1 MMKAKT
7 AKKEAF
13 LNVDTLI
20 IDGKPYSVN
29 NLNTLPVG
37 LSPIEVATPTIGDTM
52 IAFYGKQSP
61 LSNFHPAKFNV
72 QGMEFD
78 DNEMFYQKKKSEFG
92 DDREAGTR
100 IMKATS
106 ALDCYKIGLEIN
118 KKIDIQAWH
127 SGPAIQAM
135 KEGLKAKFE
144 QNTNIRN
151 FLFNTKGNTLVE
163 ASMKDLFWVC
173 GIALRYHVKMLDI
186 QNWPSKNVLDKLL
199 EEVRDELAI
208 SA

>member
-13 LNVDTLI
+13 HNVNTLI

-29 NLNTLPVG
+29 NLNTLPVS
-37 LSPIEVATPTIGDTM
+37 LSTIEVASPTIDDTI

-61 LSNFHPAKFNV
+61 LSNFHPAKYNV
-72 QGMEFD
+72 QGMDFD
-78 DNEMFYQKKKSEFG
+78 DNEMFYQKKKSEFVDG
-92 DDREAGTR
+92 REAGTR
-100 IMKATS
+100 IMKTTS
-106 ALDCYKIGLEIN
+106 ALDCYKIGLDIN

-144 QNTNIRN
+144 QNTNIGN
-151 FLFNTKGNTLVE
+151 FLLSTKRKTLVE
-163 ASMKDLFWVC
+163 ASMKDLFWGC
-173 GIALRYHVKMLDI
+173 GITLRDHVKMLDI
-186 QNWPSKNVLDKLL
+186 HYRPGKKLLGKLL
-199 EEVRDELAI
+199 EDIRDELAI